1 MQMEMEAVQEL
12 NDQAEKQQ
20 ARKDSK
26 KYDGGSTGSPLK
38 KGVSYADVNLN

>member
-12 NDQAEKQQ
+12 NDQAEKQHV
-20 ARKDSK
+20 RKDSK
-26 KYDGGSTGSPLK
+26 KYDACGTGSPLK